1 MGLASFFSWLL
12 ALLLVFIIGNS
23 AYALRVTV
31 LLDRT
36 NSSSILEEK
45 LRGISHDLSTK
56 KTTWILCF
64 PANGDEKNDL
74 RPGQGFA
81 SREWECGGKVTN
93 VSHLSPSNVLVCASH
108 RVRFC
113 SDVTNARRKGILSS
127 SATIT
132 LFGGLQDSLG
142 DSDLREMLFD
152 VITHSEK
159 VLFVRHRD
167 AMSLREFLIQGN
179 HQISKDNRKALLRKL
194 LLLGEEEWT
203 STLIRAV
210 DIQEESGIARK
221 PRGKRDVAAFAVF
234 PNSTSALTNYT
245 VYDTPSPPAPVSSTY
260 VDESTSYPIRTTYP
274 NVSISSETNGTF
286 GIYSTHSAT
295 VMETS
300 RGIMV
305 SSSARVMNATL
316 GIIIT
321 PSQAVTQSHVG
332 SIRSSVSLSEV
343 PTILPSPV
351 SSVAVQASVSSSV
364 LASVNPSAI
373 ASVSSVQ
380 ESDYPS
386 IQASVPSSAVEKG
399 SSTQTSGLTSLQA
412 SESAFIQASVPPSA
426 VASVSSVQ
434 AIDYPSIQASVPP
447 FAVASVASVQGSDYP
462 SIQASVPPSAVA
474 SVSSVQASDYPS
486 VQASV
491 PPSAVASVSSVQGS
505 DYPSIQASVPPSAVA
520 SVSSVQAS
528 DYPSIQASVPLSA
541 VASVSSVQGSD
552 YPSVQASVPP
562 SAVAS
567 VSSVQGSD
575 YPSIQA
581 SVPPSAVASVSSVQA
596 SDYPSIQA
604 SVPLSAVA
612 SISSVQGSDYPSV
625 QASVPPSAVA
635 SVSSVQ
641 ASDYPSIQASVPPSA
656 VASVSSVEGSDYPS
670 IQASVPPSAVASV
683 SSVQGSDYP
692 SVQASVPPSAVAS
705 ISSVQSSDYPS
716 VQPSLT
722 LSTQASVSRSIH
734 SAPPSVQS
742 SAIFSTQATV
752 STSEEQSRV
761 YLESTPTISESLS
774 RFSSSYHI
782 GASDFTSTMIRSQSA
797 RATKSESYTISSSH
811 EPSLLMS
818 SQAEVSTAMKSKS
831 IMSSIR
837 VSQIP
842 KSSSA
847 SVFAST
853 KLIKS
858 SISVERSRKETT
870 LLITRL
876 ISTSIVPGVKQTSS
890 KLLVSSHSTPI
901 LTSIHRATSTRN
913 VLEPSSIMTST
924 SILPSTSSWR
934 IPTSSSVTTPTS
946 APTPT
951 TPVSSQTYE
960 ITLEGDCAVVLA
972 DDETKKDFRDALKA
986 VLAKALRISPDDIK
1000 VGELECGS
1008 IKATVTVQNAE
1019 ERNVTQRLEEAVKN
1033 DAIVVESQGRQYKAL
1048 KVDVVEPH
1056 ATGVAPT
1063 EPSTKGLAFILYV
1076 SFGALMGLIFIVG
1089 VIVLCH
1095 RCRKDKTSGR
1105 FTMGQDSEVE
1115 LKRFAGI
1122 PRATYYRVDFY
1133 GHAQE
1138 IDAVNDLPG
1147 DKEYDEAVVPYH
1159 QSFRLDDTG
1168 GAGQGGDTNQGGFTM
1183 GRLPEWDVPKL
1194 KSDDIVV
1201 ASEGEKGAKEKEGG
1215 NTAHAYDNPAMSF
1228 GDLTDAKDKKE
1239 NEE

>member
-462 SIQASVPPSAVA
+462 SIQASVPLSAVA

-520 SVSSVQAS
+520 SVSSVQGS
-528 DYPSIQASVPLSA
+528 DYPSIQASVPPSA

-596 SDYPSIQA
+596 SDYPS
-604 SVPLSAVA
+604 
-612 SISSVQGSDYPSV
+612 V

-635 SVSSVQ
+635 T
-641 ASDYPSIQASVPPSA
+641 SDYPSIQASVPPSA